1 MSPEMCMGNTYS
13 YEVDYWA
20 MGILLF
26 ELLTGSPPFTGNNN
40 RIISDRIIKSKLKLP
55 YYISPDAKDILTKL
69 LKKVPAARLGS
80 KQGDIQ
86 KIKSHR
92 FFRKIDWKKLETR
105 ELEPP
110 IQPVITDPAEAE
122 NFPRFNALP
131 LPSSPP
137 AMFTGRDIERQQGNL
152 SGSVGGSFGS
162 SLFQGFTYTA
172 SSSFIDRFLRK

>member
-1 MSPEMCMGNTYS
+1 MGNNYS

-20 MGILLF
+20 MGILLH

-40 RIISDRIIKSKLKLP
+40 RIISDRIIKTKLKLP
-55 YYISPDAKDILTKL
+55 YYLSPDAKDIITKL
-69 LKKVPAARLGS
+69 LKKVPAARIGS
-80 KQGDIQ
+80 KEGDIQ

-137 AMFTGRDIERQQGNL
+137 AAFSGRDIQGRNDGGVTVA